1 MRSLFDLVFDQTFE
15 REPVNGVAAKR
26 GNQGGNRS
34 VKHGHLPSDIFTLDR
49 VARRFKHTAFC
60 IAVICTLAVPQVE
73 AQSIGLSESDQKA
86 VIRALQAAGQ
96 KRWSFAEAQ
105 IANTRDPL
113 AARIYYWMYYT
124 DNPGPFPFNR
134 ISTFVRQVPDWPQ
147 QGTLQLAAEKSV
159 TDNTPPDAIIR
170 WFEDYT
176 PKTSD
181 GMDRYL
187 KALRAENKTKQMENA
202 INAWWGDA
210 SLTAE
215 QQVRFLSHYGKL
227 IGKESH
233 KRRFNVLLYKG
244 QMTSARALAR
254 ILGQGYPQL
263 AEARIALASGESGV
277 DQHLARVPPH
287 LQNDPGLAF
296 ERLRWRRKKDLDFR
310 AIEILHNAPPA
321 NLIANPDD
329 WWKER
334 HILVRRLIEK
344 KQYESAYLLVS
355 KHGMKEGSSYAE
367 AQFLAGWLAL
377 RFLNKPWEAFEYFE
391 AMYHKST
398 MPITRARA
406 AYWAGLA
413 SESLKYKD
421 IARQWYEMGAKFP
434 TTFYGQMALAK
445 LGRDSEPVALKPT
458 LSVQVRQDFEKDALI
473 QAGRIFYR
481 AGIRNDASA
490 FLRAYADKAETI
502 EQFYLAARVA
512 NEWQHYHDS
521 IAVAKKAQTRGVVMA
536 DYAFPTMLA
545 RMKPVKTE
553 WALLHAIIRQESQFD
568 PQALS
573 PAGARGLMQLM
584 PATAKETAK
593 KAGISHQNEWLTAR
607 PDYNIQLGSLY
618 IAQMVSRF
626 DGSYPL
632 AIAAYNAGPG
642 RVNSWIKMNGDPR
655 SDDIDMIDWV
665 EMIPVA
671 ETRNYVQRVLE
682 GVYIYRHKFENLQS
696 ASAPIHTAHLQ
707 KPLKR

>member
-1 MRSLFDLVFDQTFE
+1 
-15 REPVNGVAAKR
+15 
-26 GNQGGNRS
+26 
-34 VKHGHLPSDIFTLDR
+34 
-49 VARRFKHTAFC
+49 
-60 IAVICTLAVPQVE
+60 
-73 AQSIGLSESDQKA
+73 
-86 VIRALQAAGQ
+86 LQAAGQ
-96 KRWSFAEAQ
+96 KRWSFAESQ

-124 DNPGPFPFNR
+124 ENPGPFVFNR
-134 ISTFVRQVPDWPQ
+134 ISAFVRQVPHWPQ
-147 QGTLQLAAEKSV
+147 QGTLQLAAERSI
-159 TDNTPPDAIIR
+159 TDTTPVDSIIR
-170 WFEDYT
+170 WFQDYA

-181 GMDRYL
+181 GMDRYM
-187 KALRAENKTKQMENA
+187 KALQSQKMTQQMSAA
-202 INAWWGDA
+202 ISAWWGDA

-215 QQVRFLSHYGKL
+215 QQARFLRNYGKL
-227 IGKESH
+227 IDKESH

-244 QMTSARALAR
+244 QTTNARAIAR
-254 ILGQGYPQL
+254 LLGKGYPQL
-263 AEARIALASGESGV
+263 ADARIALAASDPGV
-277 DQHLARVPPH
+277 DGLLARVPPH
-287 LQNDPGLAF
+287 LQNDPGLSY

-321 NLIANPDD
+321 HLIPNPED

-334 HILVRRLIEK
+334 HILARRFIEK

-355 KHGMKEGSSYAE
+355 KHEMKEGAGFAE

-391 AMYHKST
+391 SLYHKSA
-398 MPITRARA
+398 MPITKARG

-413 SESLKYKD
+413 SEALKAKD
-421 IARQWYEMGAKFP
+421 IARQWYEMGARYP
-434 TTFYGQMALAK
+434 TAFYGQMSLAK
-445 LGRDSEPVALKPT
+445 LGRDSDPVTLKPT
-458 LSVQVRQDFEKDALI
+458 LSVQVRRDFEKDDMV
-473 QAGRIFYR
+473 QAARLFYR
-481 AGIRNDASA
+481 AGLRQDASA
-490 FLRAYADKAETI
+490 FLRAYADKAKTI
-502 EQFYLAARVA
+502 EQFYLAAGVA
-512 NEWQHYHDS
+512 NDWQHYHDS
-521 IAVAKKAQTRGVVMA
+521 IAVAKKAQTKGVVMA
-536 DYAFPTMLA
+536 DYAFPTQLA

-553 WALLHAIIRQESQFD
+553 WALVHAIIRQESQFD
-568 PQALS
+568 QQALS

-607 PDYNIQLGSLY
+607 PDHNIRLGSLY

-626 DGSYPL
+626 DRNYPL

-655 SDDIDMIDWV
+655 QDDIDMIDWI

-682 GVYIYRHKFENLQS
+682 GVYIYRHKFEKLQAS
-696 ASAPIHTAHLQ
+696 SAPIHTAFPQ
-707 KPLKR
+707 KPGKI